1 MYKKTRVA
9 KRRTILSRTKTL
21 FRFLGLGHM
30 RGVGMGLPYRQ
41 RFQFLLEL
49 IYGETFKPKAFW
61 ARHPDPDEF
70 FYALFRVA
78 KPDLE
83 RNAFVGDVFELSS
96 ETLHNEVNAQA
107 LERLGITTE
116 ELLALFKSNAAVEH
130 PQEQKP
136 KASAGTNAGKVEG
149 GNTSVVFVPTPM
161 DETGYNPNIPAG
173 WRPGPTRGKRDRGSK
188 GHSGV
193 FLTEQALK
201 VVGQNAPVRT
211 AKSNKCL
218 EQQKAFTASG
228 KVDVAATAVNTSNQN
243 KRSGTSK
250 TTANTGNKAANGA
263 SKGTK
268 RPRSTKTGFQ
278 ALKKGG
284 GGGADMLD
292 GLVQAAL
299 LSQMDNEK
307 EEQKKREAK
316 ENEEKKAKEKEAKKA
331 KEEEAKKA
339 KEEEAKKA
347 KEEEEK
353 KTKLLKKET
362 EKQPKSKLERLML
375 EHLNREPDDNTVKA
389 KDEKAKSNDE
399 NHNGNVKK
407 NDQHAAS
414 TKRKEESASPG
425 GGGAGGGEGGAP
437 LEEEDFDDAIPTLPL
452 DDEDLDT
459 WERFDAWRAPLEED
473 EADCRAKHR
482 TNTDRIEDVYSM
494 FDQVM
499 NDVRSPPSSQQHHQ
513 LTNNQTVLR
522 DATARAQKLL
532 GIEYVLK
539 GMSNDL
545 EQCLDDDVTLRSA
558 KNHLAKISEIVSR
571 KMNQQLG

>member
-1 MYKKTRVA
+1 
-9 KRRTILSRTKTL
+9 
-21 FRFLGLGHM
+21 
-30 RGVGMGLPYRQ
+30 MGLPYRQ

-149 GNTSVVFVPTPM
+149 GNTSVVFVPTPT

-228 KVDVAATAVNTSNQN
+228 KVDIAATAVNTSNQN

-539 GMSNDL
+539 GMNNDL

>member
-1 MYKKTRVA
+1 
-9 KRRTILSRTKTL
+9 
-21 FRFLGLGHM
+21 
-30 RGVGMGLPYRQ
+30 MGLPYRQ

-149 GNTSVVFVPTPM
+149 GNTSVVFVPTPT

-316 ENEEKKAKEKEAKKA
+316 EKEAKKAKEKEAKKA

-414 TKRKEESASPG
+414 TKRKEESTSPG

>member
-1 MYKKTRVA
+1 
-9 KRRTILSRTKTL
+9 
-21 FRFLGLGHM
+21 
-30 RGVGMGLPYRQ
+30 MGLPYRQ

-437 LEEEDFDDAIPTLPL
+437 LQEEDFDDAIPTLPL